1 MNYMKQFTIIF
12 AISFIGEL
20 LNTLID
26 LPIPASVYGL
36 IILLLL
42 LITKVIKVED
52 IKDTSTF
59 LINNMSIMFVGPAIS
74 IIAVW
79 PLFKQ
84 NILAYSLVIMVSTTI
99 VMIVS
104 GKITQVL
111 TKKWEPKNERN
122 NYIKYIFWYQLNI
135 YSL

>member
-1 MNYMKQFTIIF
+1 MNYTKQFTIIF
-12 AISFIGEL
+12 VISFVGEL
-20 LNTLID
+20 LNKLID
-26 LPIPASVYGL
+26 VPIPASVYGL

-42 LITKVIKVED
+42 LITKIVKVED
-52 IKDTSTF
+52 VKETSTF

-104 GKITQVL
+104 GKVTQIL
-111 TKKWEPKNERN
+111 TRNEN
-122 NYIKYIFWYQLNI
+122 K
-135 YSL
+135 

>member
-20 LNTLID
+20 LTTLID
-26 LPIPASVYGL
+26 LPIPDSVYGL

-104 GKITQVL
+104 GKITQAL
-111 TKKWEPKNERN
+111 TKKRD
-122 NYIKYIFWYQLNI
+122 
-135 YSL
+135 

>member
-52 IKDTSTF
+52 VKDTSTF

-111 TKKWEPKNERN
+111 TKKWEPKYERN

>member
-26 LPIPASVYGL
+26 FPIPASVYGL

-42 LITKVIKVED
+42 LITKIVKVED
-52 IKDTSTF
+52 VKETSTF
-59 LINNMSIMFVGPAIS
+59 LINNMSIMFVSPAIS

-79 PLFKQ
+79 PLFKE

-104 GKITQVL
+104 GKITQTL
-111 TKKWEPKNERN
+111 TKKRD
-122 NYIKYIFWYQLNI
+122 Q
-135 YSL
+135 